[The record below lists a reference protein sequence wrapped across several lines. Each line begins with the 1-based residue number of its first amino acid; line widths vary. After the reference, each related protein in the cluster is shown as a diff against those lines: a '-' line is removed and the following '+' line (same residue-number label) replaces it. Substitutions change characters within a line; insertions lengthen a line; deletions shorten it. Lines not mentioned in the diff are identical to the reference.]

1 MSYPWD
7 EYPDYLS
14 HFLSAQQ
21 LSQELAA
28 AAEDPNAGSTTEEPV
43 AQTGLARP
51 STTTSEPPHWLGM
64 IVEAHQTPPQSAET
78 TTLEYPPAGSSVR
91 YPTLGR
97 NESRFGFSRPVT
109 YMTDPPRPSRY
120 VSALDYP
127 PAGSIVRY
135 SASER
140 PASTVSLPPRPSSNP
155 TPTQR
160 PETQNQTTGL
170 EEPCCLQC
178 AKESHNFRCVFG
190 GRSRTGNSC
199 IRCVAY
205 DYACTPIPAE
215 YLAEFRT
222 IQQLYREGNASD
234 ALAAR
239 EAWVKSMEP
248 TTPLA
253 RVERQLFLLNR
264 NVERLLNVQLRMVS
278 LPMLV

>member
-28 AAEDPNAGSTTEEPV
+28 AVEDPNAGSTTEEPV
-43 AQTGLARP
+43 AQFGLARV

-64 IVEAHQTPPQSAET
+64 IVEAQQTPPQPEET
-78 TTLEYPPAGSSVR
+78 MTLEYPPAGSSVR
-91 YPTLGR
+91 YPTPGR
-97 NESRFGFSRPVT
+97 TESRFGFSRPVI
-109 YMTDPPRPSRY
+109 YMTD
-120 VSALDYP
+120 
-127 PAGSIVRY
+127 
-135 SASER
+135 
-140 PASTVSLPPRPSSNP
+140 PPRPSSNP

-178 AKESHNFRCVFG
+178 AKESHKFRCVFG

-278 LPMLV
+278 LPVLVWTDVWLTLVDWGTCRTDY